1 MRIDIMT
8 LFPEMCE
15 RVLDE
20 SIIGRS
26 RESGLVEINC
36 VNIRDYST
44 DKHRR
49 VDDTTYGGGTGMIMQ
64 CQPIFDCFADLEK
77 QVGSRLHLVYMSPQ
91 GKTLNQQRVK
101 ELAEMDNI
109 AILCGHYEGI
119 DERVIE
125 ELVDEEISIG
135 DYVLTGGELP
145 ALVLA
150 DSITRMLPGVLASD
164 EAFEEE
170 SHYNGLLEYPQ
181 YTRPYEWH
189 GKTVP
194 DVLLTGHHAN
204 IMKWRRE
211 QSLKRT
217 RQRRPDLLGK
227 AELSG
232 KDLNFLQ
239 SLDNEQKK

>member
-15 RVLDE
+15 TVLSE

-26 RESGLVEINC
+26 RNSGLVEINC

-64 CQPIFDCFADLEK
+64 NQPIYDCFCDLQK
-77 QVGSRLHLVYMSPQ
+77 KIGRRPHLIYMSPQ
-91 GKTLNQQRVK
+91 GKTLTQQRVK
-101 ELAEMDNI
+101 ELSQMDNI
-109 AILCGHYEGI
+109 AVLCGHYEGI
-119 DERVIE
+119 DERVINE
-125 ELVDEEISIG
+125 IVDEEISIG

-145 ALVLA
+145 ALILA

-170 SHYNGLLEYPQ
+170 SHYNSLLEYPQ

-189 GKTVP
+189 GQTVP
-194 DVLLTGHHAN
+194 DVLLSGHHAN
-204 IMKWRRE
+204 ICKWRRE
-211 QSLKRT
+211 QSLERT
-217 RQRRPDLLGK
+217 FKRRPDLLEK
-227 AELSG
+227 AELDK
-232 KDLNFLQ
+232 KDLDFLN
-239 SLDNEQKK
+239 SLKK

>member
-1 MRIDIMT
+1 MT
-8 LFPEMCE
+8 LFPEMCC

-26 RESGLVEINC
+26 REAELVEINC

-44 DKHRR
+44 DKHKR

-64 CQPIFDCFADLEK
+64 VQPIYDCFCALTE
-77 QVGSRLHLVYMSPQ
+77 QIGRRPHLIYMSPQ
-91 GKTLNQQRVK
+91 GKTLTQDRVK
-101 ELAEMDNI
+101 ELAKMDNI
-109 AILCGHYEGI
+109 AILCGHYEGVDQRVI
-119 DERVIE
+119 DEI
-125 ELVDEEISIG
+125 VDEEISIG

-164 EAFEEE
+164 EAFEQE
-170 SHYNGLLEYPQ
+170 SHYNSLLEYPQ

-211 QSLKRT
+211 QSITRT
-217 RQRRPDLLGK
+217 YERRPDLLET
-227 AELSG
+227 AELDK
-232 KDLNFLQ
+232 KDRAFL
-239 SLDNEQKK
+239 SELKKK